1 MTAMELLEVMG
12 SIRDPY
18 IREAHEKKK
27 GVSKSRVILI
37 AAIVALM
44 LLLVG
49 CVAVILGMQDLKI
62 MEKQD
67 PVHPD
72 MKDFISL
79 QGYAGSPGYMAQKEW
94 LDFLDSYDQD
104 QNLMNLSPYDS
115 YVPPEEYKLYNCY
128 TAEMVEKLDQLCEK
142 YSLAPITRLYLNWE
156 TEEMFKAVGIH
167 GLLREGAAAD
177 NYLYGGYFTGDGSLS
192 LSGCLTL
199 NSADASWTYPVEYQY
214 LCAQKGIFH
223 DGFYIGVGNI
233 ESYDQW
239 RYTAENSVEL
249 LLALNDEKG
258 LILADM
264 DGCFVTV
271 NILSTRAGDVSL
283 GEQQMSRQALEQIA
297 EQFDFLQTPRPVDV
311 QEADRIS
318 ERLEMEHQLRIEAG
332 ERAMRRESY
341 VQYLTEFRNDPQGS
355 YFLLDFDGN
364 GTEELCYAYRENF
377 SELYTMSGGYVKAFE
392 TYAFYNGYKIYQ
404 TDEGGYVLGSTRLAG
419 QQSYFLFLDVD
430 GNCLRFRDYLKLDPS
445 ANGENPWFRCTNSR
459 GLEYMDFMDRPM
471 YWEQLTQEE
480 YESIWNSYTPYVA
493 DTRPVSQ
500 LMLSSSDLYEQYRE
514 EYPGEGLWFFQED
527 YDGDGL
533 LDLAVFYQGAFRAL
547 HRLDEQGR
555 EIWQW
560 KPREGFWFYET
571 GYQNFQQTAY
581 ECYLPGYSFE
591 EGNLQYHVFLRIES
605 DGLKI
610 RDCLRFDA
618 AKGEWSRADTGVLGV
633 PFAMPVAE
641 QISNWEPVSGE
652 EYGKLL
658 AAYQEMV
665 YELA

>member
-27 GVSKSRVILI
+27 GISKTRMIMI
-37 AAIVALM
+37 AAIIALM

-49 CVAVILGMQDLKI
+49 CVAAILGMQDLKI

-67 PVHPD
+67 PSHPNV
-72 MKDFISL
+72 KDFISL
-79 QGYAGSPGYMAQKEW
+79 QDYAGSPGYMAQKEW

-104 QNLMNLSPYDS
+104 QNLMNLAPYDS
-115 YVPPEEYKLYNCY
+115 YVPPEEYMLYNCY
-128 TAEMVEKLDQLCEK
+128 TPEMVEKVNQLCEK
-142 YSLAPITRLYLNWE
+142 YGLNRITRLYLNWE
-156 TEEMFKAVGIH
+156 PEDIFKTIGIN
-167 GLLREGAAAD
+167 GILRQTAGAE
-177 NYLYGGYFTGDGSLS
+177 NYLYGVYFTEDGSFS
-192 LSGCLTL
+192 LSGYLTL
-199 NSADASWTYPVEYQY
+199 TDADSTWPYPVDYQY
-214 LCAQKGIFH
+214 LCAREGTFH
-223 DGFYIGVGNI
+223 DGFYVGVGNI
-233 ESYDQW
+233 ETYDQW
-239 RYTAENSVEL
+239 RYTTEAGVEV
-249 LLALNDEKG
+249 LLALSNDKA
-258 LILADM
+258 LILVDR
-264 DGCFVTV
+264 DDCFITV
-271 NILSTRAGDVSL
+271 NILSPRADDPERGSQVMSPKSL
-283 GEQQMSRQALEQIA
+283 EELAD
-297 EQFDFLQTPRPVDV
+297 QFDFLQTPKPVDV
-311 QEADRIS
+311 QAADRVS
-318 ERLEMEHQLRIEAG
+318 ERLEVEHQLRIEEG

-364 GTEELCYAYRENF
+364 GTEELCYAYLENF

-392 TYAFYNGYKIYQ
+392 TYAFYNGYRIYQ

-419 QQSYFLFLDVD
+419 QQTYFLFLEVD
-430 GNCLRFRDYLKLDPS
+430 GDCLRFRDYLKLDPS
-445 ANGENPWFRCTNSR
+445 ENAENPWFRCSNCR
-459 GLEYMDFMDRPM
+459 GMEYMDFMDRPM

-480 YESIWNSYTPYVA
+480 YESVWNGYTPYVA
-493 DTRPVSQ
+493 DTRPVTQ
-500 LMLSSSDLYEQYRE
+500 LMLSASDLYEQYRE

-555 EIWQW
+555 QIWQW
-560 KPREGFWFYET
+560 KPQEGFWFYET
-571 GYQNFQQTAY
+571 GYQNLQQTAY
-581 ECYLPGYSFE
+581 ECYIPGYSFE
-591 EGNLQYHVFLRIES
+591 EGNVQYHVFLRIEG
-605 DGLKI
+605 DGLYI

-618 AKGEWSRADTGVLGV
+618 AKGEWSRADTGSLGV
-633 PFAMPVAE
+633 PFAMPVE
-641 QISNWEPVSGE
+641 GQISNWVTVSVD